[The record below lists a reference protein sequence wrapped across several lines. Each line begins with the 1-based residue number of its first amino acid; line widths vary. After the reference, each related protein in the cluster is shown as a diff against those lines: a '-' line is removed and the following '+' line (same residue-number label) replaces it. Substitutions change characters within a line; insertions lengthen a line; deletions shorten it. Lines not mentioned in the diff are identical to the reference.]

1 MIKTKRLCC
10 PKAFYLWIM
19 INVHLLHCLLSQP
32 FTLSVP
38 FVYPKCLSQLHRNIP
53 WFCYSEICFKL
64 LLGNSYLYDQ
74 GNVTFSTRLL
84 FVSLFIHFHLFVC
97 FRNSVIC
104 FINPEDNQT
113 VNSTQKTHSSCC
125 LNLVF
130 FTVSLWSWLVNSML
144 KDNGN
149 MNY

>member
-104 FINPEDNQT
+104 LL
-113 VNSTQKTHSSCC
+113 TQKTIKQWTAHKK
-125 LNLVF
+125 LILHVAW
-130 FTVSLWSWLVNSML
+130 TWYSLLYHC
-144 KDNGN
+144 GHG
-149 MNY
+149 